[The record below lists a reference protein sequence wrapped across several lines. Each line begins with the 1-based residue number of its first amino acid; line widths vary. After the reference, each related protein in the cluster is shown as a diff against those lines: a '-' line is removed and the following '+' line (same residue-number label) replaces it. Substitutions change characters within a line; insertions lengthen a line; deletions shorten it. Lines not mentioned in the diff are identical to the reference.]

1 MLSSRFQRISKTK
14 KFEMLVL
21 QKCSVFVQQQ
31 QQLKLLQQKTNLK
44 TQSKKM
50 GV

>member
-1 MLSSRFQRISKTK
+1 MLSSWFQRISKTK
-14 KFEMLVL
+14 KFELLVL
-21 QKCSVFVQQQ
+21 QKCSVFMQQ

-50 GV
+50 GL

>member
-1 MLSSRFQRISKTK
+1 
-14 KFEMLVL
+14 MLVL

>member
-14 KFEMLVL
+14 KFELLVL
-21 QKCSVFVQQQ
+21 QKCSVFMQQ

-44 TQSKKM
+44 TQSEKM

>member
-1 MLSSRFQRISKTK
+1 M
-14 KFEMLVL
+14 
-21 QKCSVFVQQQ
+21 QQQ

>member
-14 KFEMLVL
+14 KFELLVL
-21 QKCSVFVQQQ
+21 QKCSVFMQQ

-50 GV
+50 GL